1 VFPGFHRP
9 RANFYRLPNAWF
21 GAWRA
26 ARAAQDGGRIVGPL
40 KTTEYVVKWTWGYQN
55 FDRPLRI
62 SWHHFQYGR
71 LTGKVRLDRGTGL
84 SSRILGEALDT
95 AVECGF
101 LERYGDA
108 RHPTYLPH
116 LRPAAEDAV
125 GFLSEGAEV
134 AMAGFETPKANYFL
148 VPAIW
153 TDLTSD
159 VSSEALILATE
170 YLFRHNFGWEGG
182 WERPCW
188 LTTEEIAAG
197 RRYRSA
203 ARAGERYDE
212 GIGYSE
218 RALRDALAEG
228 VRRGWLVWQEMAS
241 GGRVYALH
249 LKGMQVAED
258 GRFLGLAGDITDER
272 APLAEAPVQALPAPS
287 AAARPEQA
295 AAADPARLA
304 QLEAQVRAL
313 TQEVQALT
321 AALAGVG
328 VALPTQAQSA
338 AGAAQSKAATA
349 QSKAATAQSKAATA
363 ESTAHLIQTP
373 QTPHRHQHQTRA
385 ARSRRRLV
393 VVGWT
398 RSRPT
403 SGRSCKRLTFAAGG
417 P

>member
-1 VFPGFHRP
+1 MAKPEDEAKVEVRP
-9 RANFYRLPNAWF
+9 RLKLNLSLNLNLKEIPCSLVSTARAATSTACPTIGLRT
-21 GAWRA
+21 WRA
-26 ARAAQDGGRIVGPL
+26 AHAARDGGRIVGPL
-40 KTTEYVVKWTWGYQN
+40 KATEYVVKWTWGYQN

-101 LERYGDA
+101 LERHGDA
-108 RHPTYLPH
+108 GIRPTCRTCG
-116 LRPAAEDAV
+116 RPPRMPWASWMKVQTWRWQA
-125 GFLSEGAEV
+125 LQ
-134 AMAGFETPKANYFL
+134 TPKANYFL

-170 YLFRHNFGWEGG
+170 YLFRHTWGWDGG

-188 LTTEEIAAG
+188 LTAEEIATG

-203 ARAGERYDE
+203 ARQGERYDE

-228 VRRGWLVWQEMAS
+228 VKRGWLVWQETES

-258 GRFLGLAGDITDER
+258 GRFLGMTGEVADER
-272 APLAEAPVQALPAPS
+272 APLEAPTPQLPPAPCRGSVSRTACARPTLPAWP
-287 AAARPEQA
+287 
-295 AAADPARLA
+295 

-313 TQEVQALT
+313 TQMVQALT
-321 AALAGVG
+321 AALAGAG
-328 VALPTQAQSA
+328 VALP
-338 AGAAQSKAATA
+338 AGAKY
-349 QSKAATAQSKAATA
+349 
-363 ESTAHLIQTP
+363 
-373 QTPHRHQHQTRA
+373 
-385 ARSRRRLV
+385 
-393 VVGWT
+393 
-398 RSRPT
+398 
-403 SGRSCKRLTFAAGG
+403 SGGG
-417 P
+417 RK